1 MVAAAL
7 RCAIRGLSLRMSDSA
22 APAPPTKAQVFVK
35 RLTSTLALWG
45 VAAAAIVLGQS
56 WMFFIL
62 LGFLGMAGV
71 LEYARMDATLPRPW
85 RAGFIALSA
94 AFIGGTFALCQ
105 GGGGEWSPL
114 VDLAFLAVAGMAAFV
129 PALFRP
135 LEGRATLWAIVYTL
149 AGFVYVPWL
158 WSFMTRLLFMGG
170 VSDGVVRN
178 VPLLLFVIA
187 ATKFTDCG
195 AYVVGSLFGK
205 HKMIPHVSP
214 GKTWE
219 GVPGAFLGAL
229 AAGVAVFYGYGAER
243 MGFSAGHAVALSLIL
258 GAVCIV
264 GDLAE
269 SILKRCLGVKDSG
282 RMLPG
287 IGGALDLIDSLL
299 WTGPVAYF
307 YLKYAA

>member
-1 MVAAAL
+1 MPE
-7 RCAIRGLSLRMSDSA
+7 SPPPS
-22 APAPPTKAQVFVK
+22 PPTKAQVFAK
-35 RLTSTLALWG
+35 RLTSTLALW
-45 VAAAAIVLGQS
+45 VLVAAAIVLGQS
-56 WMFFIL
+56 WLFFIL
-62 LGFLGMAGV
+62 LGFLGMSGV
-71 LEYARMDATLPRPW
+71 LEYAKMDATLPKPW
-85 RAGFIALSA
+85 RVGFIVISAAFMAGTFAICQVNKRDWPIEVDAAFIALA
-94 AFIGGTFALCQ
+94 A
-105 GGGGEWSPL
+105 
-114 VDLAFLAVAGMAAFV
+114 MAAFV

-149 AGFVYVPWL
+149 AGFVYVPWM
-158 WSFMTRLLFMGG
+158 WSFMTRLLFARGLDSGG
-170 VSDGVVRN
+170 HVIGV
-178 VPLLLFVIA
+178 PELLFVVA

-195 AYVVGSLFGK
+195 AYAVGSLFGK

-229 AAGVAVFYGYGAER
+229 VAGMAVYWGYGSAR
-243 MGFSAGHAVALSLIL
+243 MGFSVTHAIILCLIL
-258 GAVCIV
+258 AAVCIV

-299 WTGPVAYF
+299 WTGPVYYF
-307 YLKYAA
+307 YLKYVCAA

>member
-1 MVAAAL
+1 MPE
-7 RCAIRGLSLRMSDSA
+7 SPP
-22 APAPPTKAQVFVK
+22 PASPTKAQVFVK

-45 VAAAAIVLGQS
+45 LVAAAIILGQS
-56 WMFFIL
+56 WLFFVL
-62 LGFLGMAGV
+62 MGFLGMSGV
-71 LEYARMDATLPRPW
+71 LEYVKMDPTLPKPW
-85 RAGFIALSA
+85 RVGFIALSVAWMAGTFTICQLHKKDWPMEVDA
-94 AFIGGTFALCQ
+94 AFIAL
-105 GGGGEWSPL
+105 
-114 VDLAFLAVAGMAAFV
+114 AAIAAFV

-149 AGFVYVPWL
+149 AGFIYVPWL
-158 WSFMTRLLFMGG
+158 WSFMTRLLFVHG
-170 VSDGVVRN
+170 VNADGRVSGI
-178 VPLLLFVIA
+178 PGLLFVVA

-195 AYVVGSLFGK
+195 AYAIGSLFGK
-205 HKMIPHVSP
+205 HKMIPHISP

-229 AAGVAVFYGYGAER
+229 VGGMAVYWGYGQER
-243 MGFSAGHAVALSLIL
+243 MGYPIVHAIVLCLIL
-258 GAVCIV
+258 AAVCIV

-299 WTGPVAYF
+299 WTGPVYYF
-307 YLKYAA
+307 YLKYVCAA

>member
-1 MVAAAL
+1 
-7 RCAIRGLSLRMSDSA
+7 MSDA
-22 APAPPTKAQVFVK
+22 ATPAPPTKAQVFVK
-35 RLTSTLALWG
+35 RLSSTLALWG
-45 VAAAAIVLGQS
+45 LVTAAIVLGQA
-56 WMFFIL
+56 WLFFIL

-71 LEYARMDATLPRPW
+71 LEYAKMDGTLPRPW
-85 RAGFIALSA
+85 RCGFIVLSAVFTGWTFVVSQRTGFGWSPLADMGFIALA
-94 AFIGGTFALCQ
+94 AML
-105 GGGGEWSPL
+105 
-114 VDLAFLAVAGMAAFV
+114 AFV

-135 LEGRATLWAIVYTL
+135 LEGRATLWAIVYTI
-149 AGFVYVPWL
+149 AGFIYVPWL

-170 VSDGVVRN
+170 MTDGVVKN

-195 AYVVGSLFGK
+195 AYVAGSLFGK

-229 AAGVAVFYGYGAER
+229 GAGMAVFYAYGEER
-243 MGFSAGHAVALSLIL
+243 MGFCAGHAVALSLIL

-269 SILKRCLGVKDSG
+269 SIVKRCLNVKDSG

-307 YLKYAA
+307 YLIHLHHGA

>member
-1 MVAAAL
+1 
-7 RCAIRGLSLRMSDSA
+7 MSDSA
-22 APAPPTKAQVFVK
+22 PPAPPSKAQVFVK
-35 RLTSTLALWG
+35 RLGSTLALWG
-45 VAAAAIVLGQS
+45 LVAAALVLGQA
-56 WMFFIL
+56 WLFFIL

-71 LEYARMDATLPRPW
+71 LEYAKMDATLPKVW
-85 RAGFIALSA
+85 RCGFIALSA
-94 AFIGGTFALCQ
+94 VFMVWTFAVCQ
-105 GGGGEWSPL
+105 RTGFDWSPL
-114 VDLAFLAVAGMAAFV
+114 LDMAFIALAAMLAFV

-135 LEGRATLWAIVYTL
+135 LEGRATLWAIGYTI
-149 AGFVYVPWL
+149 AGFICVPWL

-170 VSDGVVRN
+170 MTDGGIVNN
-178 VPLLLFVIA
+178 VPLLLFVVA

-219 GVPGAFLGAL
+219 GVPGAFIGALGAGL
-229 AAGVAVFYGYGAER
+229 AVFYGYGAER
-243 MGFSAGHAVALSLIL
+243 MGFTAGHAVALSLIL

-282 RMLPG
+282 QMLPG

>member
-1 MVAAAL
+1 
-7 RCAIRGLSLRMSDSA
+7 MSEPN
-22 APAPPTKAQVFVK
+22 PAPPTKAQVFVN
-35 RLTSTLALWG
+35 RLSSTLALWG
-45 VAAAAIVLGQS
+45 LVAAAIVLGHA
-56 WMFFIL
+56 WMFYVL

-71 LEYARMDATLPRPW
+71 LEYAKMDAALPRPW
-85 RAGFIALSA
+85 RCGFIALSA
-94 AFIGGTFALCQ
+94 VYIIWTFALCHQ
-105 GGGGEWSPL
+105 RSSDWP
-114 VDLAFLAVAGMAAFV
+114 LAVDAAFIALAAMAAFL

-135 LEGRATLWAIVYTL
+135 LEGRATLWAIVYVI
-149 AGFVYVPWL
+149 AGFIYVPWM
-158 WSFMTRLLFMGG
+158 WNFMTRLLFMGG
-170 VSDGVVRN
+170 VTDGVVKN
-178 VPLLLFVIA
+178 VPILLFVIA

-195 AYVVGSLFGK
+195 AYVVGSLIGK

-229 AAGVAVFYGYGAER
+229 GAGLAVYYGYGAER
-243 MGFSAGHAVALSLIL
+243 MGFPAMHAVILSLIL

-269 SILKRCLGVKDSG
+269 SIVKRCLGVKDSG
-282 RMLPG
+282 QMLPG

-307 YLKYAA
+307 YIKYAAS

>member
-1 MVAAAL
+1 MP
-7 RCAIRGLSLRMSDSA
+7 DPPA
-22 APAPPTKAQVFVK
+22 APVSPTKAQVFVK
-35 RLTSTLALWG
+35 RLSSTLALWG
-45 VAAAAIVLGQS
+45 LVTAAIVLGQA
-56 WMFFIL
+56 WLFFIL

-71 LEYARMDATLPRPW
+71 LEYAKMDASLPRVW
-85 RAGFIALSA
+85 RIGFIAFSA
-94 AFIGGTFALCQ
+94 AFMGGTFALCYQ
-105 GGGGEWSPL
+105 KPEDWSPM
-114 VDLAFLAVAGMAAFV
+114 VDLGFIAMACMAAFL

-135 LEGRATLWAIVYTL
+135 LEGRATLWAIVYTI
-149 AGFVYVPWL
+149 AGFIYVPWM

-170 VSDGVVRN
+170 ATDGVVRN

-229 AAGVAVFYGYGAER
+229 GAGLAVYYGYGAER

-258 GAVCIV
+258 GGVCIV

-269 SILKRCLGVKDSG
+269 SIVKRCLGVKDSG
-282 RMLPG
+282 KMLPG

>member
-1 MVAAAL
+1 
-7 RCAIRGLSLRMSDSA
+7 MSDVSA
-22 APAPPTKAQVFVK
+22 PSIPPTKAQVFVK
-35 RLTSTLALWG
+35 RLTSTLLLWG
-45 VAAAAIVLGQS
+45 LVTAALVLGKA
-56 WMFFIL
+56 WLFFIL
-62 LGFLGMAGV
+62 LGLLGMAGV
-71 LEYARMDATLPRPW
+71 LEYAKMDATLPRVW
-85 RAGFIALSA
+85 RVGFITLSA
-94 AFIGGTFALCQ
+94 AFMGGIFALCWQ
-105 GGGGEWSPL
+105 TPADWSPL
-114 VDLAFLAVAGMAAFV
+114 VDLGFIALAGMAAFL

-135 LEGRATLWAIVYTL
+135 LEGRATLWAIVYTI
-149 AGFVYVPWL
+149 AGFVYVPWM
-158 WSFMTRLLFMGG
+158 WSFMTRILFMRGATDAG
-170 VSDGVVRN
+170 VLLN
-178 VPLLLFVIA
+178 VPVLLFVIA

-229 AAGVAVFYGYGAER
+229 GAGLAVYYGYGAQR
-243 MGFSAGHAVALSLIL
+243 MGFSAGHAITLSLLL
-258 GAVCIV
+258 GVVCIV

-269 SILKRCLGVKDSG
+269 SIVKRCLGVKDSG

>member
-1 MVAAAL
+1 MP
-7 RCAIRGLSLRMSDSA
+7 DPP
-22 APAPPTKAQVFVK
+22 APAAPPTKAQVFVK
-35 RLTSTLALWG
+35 RLSSTLALWG
-45 VAAAAIVLGQS
+45 LVTAAIVMGQA
-56 WMFFIL
+56 WLFFIL

-71 LEYARMDATLPRPW
+71 LEYARMDATLPRVW
-85 RAGFIALSA
+85 RTGFIALSA
-94 AFIGGTFALCQ
+94 AFMGGTFALCYRSPQ
-105 GGGGEWSPL
+105 DWSPL
-114 VDLAFLAVAGMAAFV
+114 VDLAFIALAGMAAFL

-135 LEGRATLWAIVYTL
+135 LEGRATLWAIVYTI
-149 AGFVYVPWL
+149 AGFIYVPWM
-158 WSFMTRLLFMGG
+158 WSFMTRLLFMNGAT
-170 VSDGVVRN
+170 DGVVRN

-229 AAGVAVFYGYGAER
+229 GAGLAVYYGYGAQR
-243 MGFSAGHAVALSLIL
+243 MGFGAGHAVALSLIL

-269 SILKRCLGVKDSG
+269 SIVKRCLGVKDSG

-307 YLKYAA
+307 YLKYAAA

>member
-1 MVAAAL
+1 M
-7 RCAIRGLSLRMSDSA
+7 
-22 APAPPTKAQVFVK
+22 K
-35 RLTSTLALWG
+35 RLSSTLALWG
-45 VAAAAIVLGQS
+45 LVTAAIVLGQA
-56 WMFFIL
+56 WLFFIL

-71 LEYARMDATLPRPW
+71 LEYAKMDATLPRPW
-85 RAGFIALSA
+85 RSGFIVFSGVFTGWTFIESHRTGSGWSPLADMGFIALA
-94 AFIGGTFALCQ
+94 AM
-105 GGGGEWSPL
+105 
-114 VDLAFLAVAGMAAFV
+114 LAFL

-135 LEGRATLWAIVYTL
+135 LEGRTTLWAIVYTI
-149 AGFVYVPWL
+149 AGFIYVPWL

-170 VSDGVVRN
+170 MTDGVVKN
-178 VPLLLFVIA
+178 VPVLLFVIA

-195 AYVVGSLFGK
+195 AYAVGSLIGK

-229 AAGVAVFYGYGAER
+229 GAGLAVFYGYGEER
-243 MGFSAGHAVALSLIL
+243 MGFSAGHAVVLSLIL

-269 SILKRCLGVKDSG
+269 SIVKRCLAVKDSG

-287 IGGALDLIDSLL
+287 IGGALDLTDSLL

-307 YLKYAA
+307 YLIHLKHGA

>member
-1 MVAAAL
+1 MSAAL
-7 RCAIRGLSLRMSDSA
+7 ST
-22 APAPPTKAQVFVK
+22 PTKSQVFVK
-35 RLTSTLALWG
+35 RLSSTLALWAL
-45 VAAAAIVLGQS
+45 VAAAIILGKS
-56 WMFFIL
+56 WLFFIL
-62 LGFLGMAGV
+62 LGLLGITGV
-71 LEYARMDATLPRPW
+71 MEYVKMDTTLPRPW
-85 RAGFIALSA
+85 SAGLVILSA
-94 AFIGGTFALCQ
+94 AWMVVTFTISQ
-105 GGGGEWSPL
+105 MTGSEWSPL
-114 VDLAFLAVAGMAAFV
+114 LDMAFIALAAMAAFL

-158 WSFMTRLLFMGG
+158 WSFMTRLLFMDGMDAENYVHG
-170 VSDGVVRN
+170 VPV
-178 VPLLLFVIA
+178 LLFVIA

-219 GVPGAFLGAL
+219 GVPGAFLGAV
-229 AAGVAVFYGYGAER
+229 AAGLGVFYAYGEGR
-243 MGFSAGHAVALSLIL
+243 MGFSAGHAVVLSLLL

-269 SILKRCLGVKDSG
+269 SILKRCLAVKDSG
-282 RMLPG
+282 QMLPG

-307 YLKYAA
+307 YLRYACAA